1 MGNGD
6 GNNSLCC
13 RWLNTVT
20 DGEVPELKGS
30 VVCSTPG
37 IRIIEL
43 RDLHT
48 MAFHHWEFVTRPPP
62 PVFHLPWAQVPH
74 WPSDTH
80 IEVVVEDTQGNLL
93 KGCFMPRPL

>member
-1 MGNGD
+1 M
-6 GNNSLCC
+6 
-13 RWLNTVT
+13 
-20 DGEVPELKGS
+20 
-30 VVCSTPG
+30 CSTAG
-37 IRIIEL
+37 IRVVEL

-62 PVFHLPWAQVPH
+62 PVLHLPWAQVAH

-80 IEVVVEDTQGNLL
+80 IEVVAEDSQGNIL